1 MNDTK
6 MRMYVLLL
14 SFLPQFYFKK
24 VNFILLML
32 MLHDIHCDMCRKVS
46 MKEHFS
52 PADVVVKVHNA
63 KHVEKYCFKQPWHV
77 IKM

>member
-1 MNDTK
+1 
-6 MRMYVLLL
+6 MYVLLL

-32 MLHDIHCDMCRKVS
+32 LLHDIHCDMCKKDHISDLVS

-52 PADVVVKVHNA
+52 PTDVVVKVHNA
-63 KHVEKYCFKQPWHV
+63 KHVEKYWFKQPWLV

>member
-1 MNDTK
+1 
-6 MRMYVLLL
+6 
-14 SFLPQFYFKK
+14 
-24 VNFILLML
+24 ML